1 MTTTTELKCKSCNYK
16 FPSNKVELTNM
27 DITEEYYK
35 INWNCP
41 KCDAEGLTLFIN
53 NTINNSNDKG
63 KKEIKK
69 RNEL

>member
-1 MTTTTELKCKSCNYK
+1 MTTTELKCKSCNYK

-53 NTINNSNDKG
+53 NTINNSNYKG
-63 KKEIKK
+63 KK
-69 RNEL
+69 RN

>member
-1 MTTTTELKCKSCNYK
+1 MTTTELKCKSCNYK

-53 NTINNSNDKG
+53 NTINNSNYKG

-69 RNEL
+69 RNEF

>member
-1 MTTTTELKCKSCNYK
+1 MTTTELKCKSCNYK

-53 NTINNSNDKG
+53 NTINNSNYKG

>member
-1 MTTTTELKCKSCNYK
+1 MTTTELKCKCCNYT

-27 DITEEYYK
+27 DITEEYFK

-53 NTINNSNDKG
+53 NTVNNNNDKG
-63 KKEIKK
+63 KNKK
-69 RNEL
+69 

>member
-1 MTTTTELKCKSCNYK
+1 MTTTELKCKSCNYK

-53 NTINNSNDKG
+53 NTINNNNDKG
-63 KKEIKK
+63 KK
-69 RNEL
+69 RN